1 MSIPHKGHRVI
12 LIGKAVAPVMVP
24 HQLQKWLTW
33 HLAKEVCQHDS
44 CFNALFFLLNSHT
57 GELAR
62 SRHDGAPCASMLLN
76 SLIIPQKTVGSNPDG
91 QGSHGKS
98 WCSPLLLFRCAGF
111 CTYRET
117 LIMSGLG
124 LVILG
129 IAYNLWM
136 REYRQQHFPTSSVN
150 HF

>member
-12 LIGKAVAPVMVP
+12 LIDKAVAPVMVP

-62 SRHDGAPCASMLLN
+62 SRHDGAGCRVDVA
-76 SLIIPQKTVGSNPDG
+76 QFPD
-91 QGSHGKS
+91 
-98 WCSPLLLFRCAGF
+98 
-111 CTYRET
+111 Y
-117 LIMSGLG
+117 
-124 LVILG
+124 
-129 IAYNLWM
+129 
-136 REYRQQHFPTSSVN
+136 PTENGEKQS
-150 HF
+150 

>member
-1 MSIPHKGHRVI
+1 VSIPYKGHRVI

-76 SLIIPQKTVGSNPDG
+76 YLIIPQKTVGSNPDG

-117 LIMSGLG
+117 LITPQEHTRG
-124 LVILG
+124 
-129 IAYNLWM
+129 AADD
-136 REYRQQHFPTSSVN
+136 EYRRRKNGV
-150 HF
+150 